1 MANRTPEQ
9 DLIDDF
15 VHQLRTHQDSAIRI
29 ESLLNSNCKSK
40 RLADIEFVSV
50 QKLHWVIEAKS
61 DDSKDKHNTV
71 HKIFGELL
79 KETGRTNRADCRHA
93 VLIPEGAVR
102 FYSRAFQ
109 SIAREKFVAFGKLIP
124 IDTVFT
130 CGTSGVAQLTWEG
143 LYDSHP
149 PAPQLTAAKSL
160 PPRDGANTAAQSPV
174 KSRAE
179 SP

>member
-1 MANRTPEQ
+1 MAKRTPEQ

-15 VHQLRTHQDSAIRI
+15 VHRLRAHQDSAIRI
-29 ESLLNSNCKSK
+29 ESLLNSDCRSK
-40 RLADIEFVSV
+40 KLADIEFVSV

-93 VLIPEGAVR
+93 ILIPEGAVP
-102 FYSRAFQ
+102 FYSRAFR
-109 SIAREKFVAFGKLIP
+109 SIAREKFVSFGKLIP

-130 CGTSGVAQLTWEG
+130 CGTSGIARLTWVG

-149 PAPQLTAAKSL
+149 PALQRTALKSQ
-160 PPRDGANTAAQSPV
+160 PRRNGLNTSVHSLV
-174 KSRAE
+174 KARAE